1 MQRRNGCGE
10 RAKMTGHKR
19 LAVAKAAQ
27 MNKLTKSDSYYV
39 ASFSCRLTGKEWVV
53 ATNAA
58 PYKLAQ
64 EVYVEGLLA
73 ETFGHTDTDEI
84 MFFISELN
92 ADGSLD
98 TYLVNKHALLAA

>member
-1 MQRRNGCGE
+1 
-10 RAKMTGHKR
+10 MTGHKR

-39 ASFSCRLTGKEWVV
+39 ASFCCRLTGKEWVV

-73 ETFGHTDTDEI
+73 ETFGHADTDEI

>member
-10 RAKMTGHKR
+10 RAKMTGQMR

-58 PYKLAQ
+58 PYKLAH

-73 ETFGHTDTDEI
+73 EIFGHTDTDEV

-92 ADGSLD
+92 TDGTVD
-98 TYLVNKHALLAA
+98 TDLVNKHTLLAA